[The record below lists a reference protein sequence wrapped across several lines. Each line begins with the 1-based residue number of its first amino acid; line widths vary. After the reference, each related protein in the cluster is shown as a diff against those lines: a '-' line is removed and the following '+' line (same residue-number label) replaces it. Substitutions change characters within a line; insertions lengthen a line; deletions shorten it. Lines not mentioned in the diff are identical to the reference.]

1 MESANSPQN
10 GLVYEYADAGVDE
23 SDCAR
28 TPPVPTASVAKRVTP
43 PPTVPAVKV
52 VVPC

>member
-23 SDCAR
+23 RRDRLRQGRRLSR
-28 TPPVPTASVAKRVTP
+28 RRRSLRE
-43 PPTVPAVKV
+43 
-52 VVPC
+52 